1 MKLLLLRCPQCNQA
15 LSPGNDDVVVQCPN
29 CRSAVAIGEDGLQ
42 LLPVLYAAAS
52 QTPEAWLPFWVCRG
66 HVTIQT
72 RRTQGGRS
80 ADEES
85 RAFWGRPRQVYIPAW
100 ACPLDE
106 AREIMRQLLEEQPR
120 LTATSPSA
128 VAPGEETFTPATVA
142 LEDGRK
148 LLDLVIVGL
157 EARRSD
163 WLQSLSYDLRLD
175 SQVLW
180 VLPARRSG
188 EQWALL
194 LK

>member
-15 LSPGNDDVVVQCPN
+15 LSPGNDDVVIQCPN
-29 CRSAVAIGEDGLQ
+29 CRSAVAIGDGGLS

-52 QTPEAWLPFWVCRG
+52 QTPETWLPFWVCRG

-106 AREIMRQLLEEQPR
+106 ARELIRQLLVDQPR
-120 LTATSPSA
+120 LTAA
-128 VAPGEETFTPATVA
+128 QPGEATFTSATIA
-142 LEDGRK
+142 PEDGRK
-148 LLDLVIVGL
+148 LLDLVIVGI
-157 EARRSD
+157 EAGRRD
-163 WLQSLSYDLRLD
+163 WLQDLSYDLRLD

-180 VLPARRSG
+180 LLPARRDG
-188 EQWALL
+188 DGWAWL
-194 LK
+194 LKAA